1 MHLGLSGAAVLRS
14 LLTGLVRRL
23 ARTNGFVLP
32 LTLGIITVLAI
43 ATTTAIYYTST
54 NSRNAETS
62 KAGQTAYGLAEA
74 GLNNALAILSL
85 PTNNALDRY
94 VLCPD
99 SASLPPLPCLRTDTY
114 GSGSVT
120 WSGTLVQNVAAGTA
134 YWTLTSSGYV
144 RNPNGN
150 SLSKIRKTITA
161 NIPVVPTVKQPLN
174 NPAWNYVM
182 SRATGSGVAFS
193 GCDMTLQNSVNVTS
207 PLYVMGN
214 LCLKNSAKIT
224 AGTLNVAGSVDQQSS
239 QNTIGASGADLPG
252 AHIGRGCRYT
262 GQSSHNP
269 CLYGAAGSPTFKDNV
284 WATPLDST
292 VTSITPPTV
301 LWNDWYLNA
310 SPGPYFPC
318 QTTSGTPPTFDPTV
332 AAATDTDAN
341 KLLFKNNNA
350 GLINLTPSS
359 SYTCKNTGGELSWDA
374 STKVLTVK
382 GTIFID
388 GSAKIDNG
396 ATNTYTGEATIYLSG
411 TLFFKGANTLLCAG
425 ATNTSC
431 LTSAWDSTQDLLGFV
446 VNGNGSTGSP
456 DSQVSAGDGIQLV
469 SARFMGA
476 LYATNAIDIGTT
488 SVVDGPLD
496 GSSVLLGQST
506 SSSFSGFTFVP
517 VGMPGNNSVYALP
530 LPPQF
535 TS

>member
-1 MHLGLSGAAVLRS
+1 MLTALLSRLR
-14 LLTGLVRRL
+14 RRL
-23 ARTNGFVLP
+23 ASADGFVLP

-54 NSRNAETS
+54 NSRSSQTS

-85 PTNNALDRY
+85 PTNNALDKY
-94 VLCPD
+94 VFCAD
-99 SASLPPLPCLRTDTY
+99 SSSLPPLPCVRTDTY

-120 WSGTLVQNVAAGTA
+120 WSGTLVQNPAAGTA
-134 YWTLTSSGYV
+134 YWSLTSSGYV

-150 SLSKIRKTITA
+150 NLSNVRKTINA
-161 NIPVVPTVKQPLN
+161 NIPVVPTITQPLN
-174 NPAWNYVM
+174 NPSWNYVM

-224 AGTLNVAGSVDQQSS
+224 AGLLNVVGSVDQQST
-239 QNTIGASGADLPG
+239 QNTIGAAGADLPG

-269 CLYGAAGSPTFKDNV
+269 CLYGPAGSPNFKDNV
-284 WATPLDST
+284 WANPLDST
-292 VTSITPPTV
+292 ATSLTPPTV

-310 SPGPYFPC
+310 SPGPYYPC
-318 QTTSGTPPTFDPTV
+318 QTVSGTPPTFDSPV
-332 AAATDTDAN
+332 AAASDSDAT
-341 KLLFKNNNA
+341 KLTYKNNNA

-359 SYTCKNTGGELSWDA
+359 SYTCKNTNGELSWNA

-388 GSAKIDNG
+388 GSAAVTNG
-396 ATNTYTGEATIYLSG
+396 STNTYTGEATIYLSG
-411 TLFFKGANTLLCAG
+411 TLLIKNSQLCAG
-425 ATNTSC
+425 SSNTSC
-431 LTSAWDSTQDLLGFV
+431 ATSGWDSSQNLLCFV
-446 VNGNGSTGSP
+446 VNGNGSTGTP
-456 DSQVSAGDGIQLV
+456 DSQVSSGDSVQLV
-469 SARFMGA
+469 SGRFEGA
-476 LYATNAIDIGTT
+476 VYGTNAIDIGTT
-488 SVVDGPLD
+488 SLVDGPVD
-496 GSSVLLGQST
+496 GSSILLGQS
-506 SSSFSGFTFVP
+506 SSSTFSGFNFVP
-517 VGMPGNNSVYALP
+517 VGMPGNNSVYATP
-530 LPPQF
+530 LAPQF

>member
-1 MHLGLSGAAVLRS
+1 MHHGLPGAAVLRS
-14 LLTGLVRRL
+14 VVIDLRRRL
-23 ARTNGFVLP
+23 ARADGFVLP

-54 NSRNAETS
+54 NSRNSQTS
-62 KAGQTAYGLAEA
+62 KASQTAYALAES
-74 GLNNALAILSL
+74 GINNALAILSL
-85 PTNNALDRY
+85 PTNNAIDKY

-99 SASLPPLPCLRTDTY
+99 SSTLPPLPCVRTDTY
-114 GSGSVT
+114 GTGTVT

-150 SLSKIRKTITA
+150 GVSKIRKTITA
-161 NIPVVPTVKQPLN
+161 NIPVIPTITQPLN
-174 NPAWNYVM
+174 NPSWNYVM

-193 GCDMTLQNSVNVTS
+193 GCDVTLQNSVNVTS

-214 LCLKNSAKIT
+214 LCMKNSAKIT
-224 AGTLNVAGSVDQQSS
+224 NGQLNVVGSVDQQTT
-239 QNTIGASGADLPG
+239 QNTIGAAGADLPG

-262 GQSSHNP
+262 GQSAHTP
-269 CLYGAAGSPTFKDNV
+269 CVYGAAGSPTFADNV
-284 WATPLDST
+284 WANPLDST

-301 LWNDWYLNA
+301 LWNDWYLNS

-318 QTTSGTPPTFDPTV
+318 QTVSGTPPVFDPTV

-341 KLLFKNNNA
+341 KLLYKNNNA
-350 GLINLTPSS
+350 GLINLTPAS
-359 SYTCKNTGGELSWDA
+359 SYTCKNTNGELSWNA
-374 STKVLTVK
+374 STRVLTVK

-396 ATNTYTGEATIYLSG
+396 ATSTYSGEATIYLSG

-425 ATNTSC
+425 ASNTSC
-431 LTSAWDSTQDLLGFV
+431 STSSWDSTHDLLGFV

-488 SVVDGPLD
+488 SLVDGPLD
-496 GSSVLLGQST
+496 GSTVLLGQST
-506 SSSFSGFTFVP
+506 SSTFSGFTFVP
-517 VGMPGNNSVYALP
+517 VGMPGNQSVYALP

>member
-1 MHLGLSGAAVLRS
+1 VLRLPTIRLRRLVGAAD
-14 LLTGLVRRL
+14 
-23 ARTNGFVLP
+23 GFVLP

-43 ATTTAIYYTST
+43 ATTSTIYYTST
-54 NSRNAETS
+54 NARSSETS
-62 KAGQTAYGLAEA
+62 KAGQTSYALGEA
-74 GLNNALAILSL
+74 GINNAIAILSL
-85 PTNNALDRY
+85 PTNNALDPY
-94 VLCPD
+94 AFCPD
-99 SASLPPLPCLRTDTY
+99 AASLPPLPCVHTDTY
-114 GSGSVT
+114 GSGTVT

-134 YWTLTSSGYV
+134 YWSIVSSGYV

-150 SLSKIRKTITA
+150 SLSKIRKTIKA
-161 NIPVVPTVKQPLN
+161 NIPIIPTVTQPLN

-214 LCLKNSAKIT
+214 LCLKNTAKIT
-224 AGTLNVAGSVDQQSS
+224 AGQLNVVGSVDQQATN
-239 QNTIGASGADLPG
+239 NTIGAAGADLPG
-252 AHIGRGCRYT
+252 AHIGKGCRYT
-262 GQSSHNP
+262 GQTSHTP

-284 WATPLDST
+284 WASPLDST

-301 LWNDWYLNA
+301 LWNNWYLNA

-318 QTTSGTPPTFDPTV
+318 QTVSGTPPTFDPTV
-332 AAATDTDAN
+332 AVATETDAN
-341 KLLFKNNNA
+341 KLLYKNNNA

-359 SYTCKNTGGELSWDA
+359 SYTCKTTAGELSWNA

-411 TLFFKGANTLLCAG
+411 TMFFKGANSLLCAG

-431 LTSAWDSTQDLLGFV
+431 LTSAWDSTKDLLGFV

-456 DSQVSAGDGIQLV
+456 DSQVTAGDGIQLV

-496 GSSVLLGQST
+496 GSTVLLGQST
-506 SSSFSGFTFVP
+506 SSTFSGFTFVP
-517 VGMPGNNSVYALP
+517 VGMPGNNSVYAIP
-530 LPPQF
+530 LAPQF

>member
-1 MHLGLSGAAVLRS
+1 VRNGLAGAAVLRV
-14 LLTGLVRRL
+14 LLKRL
-23 ARTNGFVLP
+23 ARGLTRADAFVLP
-32 LTLGIITVLAI
+32 LTLGIITVLGI

-54 NSRNAETS
+54 NSRSAQTS
-62 KAGQTAYGLAEA
+62 KAAQTAYALAEA

-85 PTNNALDRY
+85 PTNNAIDKW

-99 SASLPPLPCLRTDTY
+99 SSSLPPLPCVHTDTY
-114 GSGSVT
+114 GSGTVT

-134 YWTLTSSGYV
+134 YWSLTSSGYV

-161 NIPVVPTVKQPLN
+161 NIPVVPTIKQPLN
-174 NPAWNYVM
+174 NPSWNYVM
-182 SRATGSGVAFS
+182 SRATGSGIAFS
-193 GCDMTLQNSVNVTS
+193 GCDMTLQNSVNVIA

-224 AGTLNVAGSVDQQSS
+224 GGQLNVVGSVDQQST
-239 QNTIGASGADLPG
+239 QNTIGTSGADLPG

-269 CLYGAAGSPTFKDNV
+269 CLYGAAGSPNFKDNV

-292 VTSITPPTV
+292 VTALTPPTV

-318 QTTSGTPPTFDPTV
+318 QTVSGTPPTFDPTV

-341 KLLFKNNNA
+341 KLPYRNNNA
-350 GLINLTPSS
+350 GLTNLTPNS
-359 SYTCKNTGGELSWDA
+359 SYTCKNTNGELSWNA
-374 STKVLTVK
+374 STHVLTVK

-411 TLFFKGANTLLCAG
+411 TLFFKGANTYLCAG
-425 ATNTSC
+425 TSNTSC
-431 LTSAWDSTQDLLGFV
+431 ATSSWDSTKDLLCFV
-446 VNGNGSTGSP
+446 ANGNGSTGSP
-456 DSQVSAGDGIQLV
+456 DNQVNAGDSVQLV

-476 LYATNAIDIGTT
+476 IYATNAIDIGTT
-488 SVVDGPLD
+488 SLVDGPVD
-496 GSSVLLGQST
+496 GSTVILGQS
-506 SSSFSGFTFVP
+506 SSSTFSGFTFVP